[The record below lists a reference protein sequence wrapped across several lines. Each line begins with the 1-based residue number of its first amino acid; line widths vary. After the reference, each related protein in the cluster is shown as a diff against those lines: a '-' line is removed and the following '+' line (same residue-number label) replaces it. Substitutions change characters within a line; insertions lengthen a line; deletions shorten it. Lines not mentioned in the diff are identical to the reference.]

1 MVRTS
6 VNTINTHDLVKNE
19 AIPKML
25 LKFEAGEELIS
36 AQLQNI
42 DHRKSDLVFWAKNQL
57 HIFVNFLEE
66 NLSWD

>member
-1 MVRTS
+1 
-6 VNTINTHDLVKNE
+6 VKNE